1 MMTIRIEKNVK
12 ALLKEAHKSIF
23 DSKTYVLDVFA
34 PSLLVNY
41 SPCSI
46 RVG

>member
-1 MMTIRIEKNVK
+1 MMAIRTEKNVK

-23 DSKTYVLDVFA
+23 DSKTYAVDGFA
-34 PSLLVNY
+34 PSLLINY

-46 RVG
+46 

>member
-1 MMTIRIEKNVK
+1 MAIRIEKNVK
-12 ALLKEAHKSIF
+12 ATLYEAHKSIF
-23 DSKTYVLDVFA
+23 GFKTYAVDGFA
-34 PSLLVNY
+34 TSLRVHY